1 MTARRRNARLRQMDG
16 CGRNGGNERQ
26 KELPGRD
33 SRPETGSGPSA
44 AGGAPKIRESLPV
57 AVVLEL
63 IAREYSG
70 DARDE
75 ALCRAALR
83 VAEESGQIEFYRAR
97 WDEEESAPA
106 GIRSSLLFDRNQC
119 LELVNYYKSSGRMEK
134 LQQEK
139 AKLAQIE
146 GRLLLGG
153 GSPTRITNEDL
164 NKLEEFIKES
174 GF

>member
-1 MTARRRNARLRQMDG
+1 MTARRRNARRKEMEG
-16 CGRNGGNERQ
+16 CGVHRSDERP
-26 KELPGRD
+26 KDLPGRD
-33 SRPETGSGPSA
+33 SCPESGSGPSP

-57 AVVLEL
+57 AVVLEI

-70 DARDE
+70 DARED

-83 VAEESGQIEFYRAR
+83 IAEESGQIEFYRAR

-119 LELVNYYKSSGRMEK
+119 LELINYYKSSGRMEK

-164 NKLEEFIKES
+164 NKLEEFLKES

>member
-1 MTARRRNARLRQMDG
+1 MTARRRSAHRKQMEG
-16 CGRNGGNERQ
+16 SGIHGGNKRQ
-26 KELPGRD
+26 QDLPGRD
-33 SRPETGSGPSA
+33 SCLESGSGPSPT
-44 AGGAPKIRESLPV
+44 GGTSKSRGSLPV
-57 AVVLEL
+57 AVVLEI

-70 DARDE
+70 DAREE
-75 ALCRAALR
+75 ALCRVALR
-83 VAEESGQIEFYRAR
+83 VAEESGQIESYRAR

-119 LELVNYYKSSGRMEK
+119 LELINYYKSSGRMEK

-139 AKLAQIE
+139 EKLAQIE